1 MHLPLENFSPFCRK
15 NRTENFNNI
24 ELLQI
29 DKDDEGKENYCVAY
43 ECKNDGWEVGFEVCV
58 CPKQDYVKNEMLKIK
73 EEKAP
78 TIDLCCP
85 ESYLTDYKFLDG
97 QVLTCAYG
105 SYTENR
111 ICESEVWELTQDPTN
126 IWTSK
131 KDDNVCIGYTMQEQA
146 KSLADEFEKGILAT
160 QYTCKKLCEG
170 KTPCIRY
177 VMLVK
182 SSECILNFFSSYE
195 VSVNFFCFKTITAH
209 L

>member
-1 MHLPLENFSPFCRK
+1 M
-15 NRTENFNNI
+15 
-24 ELLQI
+24 
-29 DKDDEGKENYCVAY
+29 DDEGKENYCVAY
-43 ECKNDGWEVGFEVCV
+43 ECKDDGWVVGFEVCV

-85 ESYLTDYKFLDG
+85 ESYITDYKFLDG
-97 QVLTCAYG
+97 QVLTCPYG
-105 SYTENR
+105 SYTETK
-111 ICESEVWELTQDPTN
+111 ICETEVWKLTQDPTE

-146 KSLADEFEKGILAT
+146 NSDATEFEKGILPT
-160 QYTCKKLCEG
+160 QYKCKKLCEG

-182 SSECILNFFSSYE
+182 LSEGIFNFFLRLLGPLNSL
-195 VSVNFFCFKTITAH
+195 T
-209 L
+209 